1 MNAMMVIAMIGSVSP
16 SDTAMLFANGR
27 YAEAARDLDAQW
39 QTGAT
44 PGVALARARAHFL
57 SGNLPM
63 AVVAL
68 HDGLRLAPYDL
79 ELQTDLRI
87 VRDAVN
93 YPEPL
98 DPKNRLRPN
107 ATDTLRH
114 RVAPLDTFVLA
125 VGFALVAA
133 FGFAK
138 WYTIRHR
145 WALLFIAT
153 GAIGFA
159 TAAVLF
165 ARIRTNVAPL
175 PVVVVSETIL
185 REGNGHTYSSRVAE
199 MLPRG
204 AELRELAWRG
214 GWIQVEI
221 PGGAVGWVPLVAV
234 IVPGATG
241 MGDAHALRSAKPS
254 RRG

>member
-1 MNAMMVIAMIGSVSP
+1 MNAMMLVALLGLAFPGDAAMS
-16 SDTAMLFANGR
+16 FADGR
-27 YAEAARDLDAQW
+27 YTEAARELDAQW
-39 QTGAT
+39 QRGAT

-57 SGNLPM
+57 GGNLPM

-68 HDGLRLAPYDL
+68 HNGLRLAPYDL
-79 ELQTDLRI
+79 ELQTDLRL

-98 DPKNRLRPN
+98 DPKHRLRPN

-114 RVAPLDTFVLA
+114 RVAPLDTFVLG

-138 WYTIRHR
+138 WYTVRHR

-153 GAIGFA
+153 GAIGFV

-165 ARIRTNVAPL
+165 ARIRTSPEPL
-175 PVVVVSETIL
+175 PVVVVTDTIL
-185 REGNGHTYSSRVAE
+185 REGNGHTYPARVAE
-199 MLPRG
+199 TLPRG
-204 AELRELAWRG
+204 AELRELARRG
-214 GWIQVEI
+214 GWLQVEI
-221 PGGAVGWVPLVAV
+221 PGGTVGWVPLISV
-234 IVPGATG
+234 IIDGRKST
-241 MGDAHALRSAKPS
+241 
-254 RRG
+254 

>member
-1 MNAMMVIAMIGSVSP
+1 MMLVAMFGLVSP
-16 SDTAMLFANGR
+16 SDTAMSFANGR

-39 QTGAT
+39 RNGAT
-44 PGVALARARAHFL
+44 PGIALARARAHFL

-79 ELQTDLRI
+79 ELQTDLRL

-125 VGFALVAA
+125 LGFALVAA

-138 WYTIRHR
+138 WCTVRHR
-145 WALLFIAT
+145 WALLFIAV
-153 GAIGFA
+153 GAIGF
-159 TAAVLF
+159 TAAAILF
-165 ARIRTNVAPL
+165 ARIRTDVEPL

-185 REGNGHTYSSRVAE
+185 REGNGHTYPARVVE

-204 AELRELAWRG
+204 AEVRELARRG
-214 GWIQVEI
+214 GWMQVEI
-221 PGGAVGWVPLVAV
+221 PGGAVGWVPLAAV
-234 IVPGATG
+234 IVPAETDILPKSQNG
-241 MGDAHALRSAKPS
+241 
-254 RRG
+254 